1 MISIRPFTATDAA
14 AYQALRLA
22 ALQDAPTAFASSYEE
37 ECNRPL
43 DKVAARL
50 GPQPGES
57 CVFGAFVDGALVG
70 MVGLKRDEH
79 IKLAHK
85 AFIWGVYVAPT
96 MRGRGAGQKLMKAA
110 LDHAASWPGL
120 RQVYLGVNAVNQPA
134 IRLYE
139 RMGFATYGREPACM
153 IVNGEAIDELLM
165 VWILDDGRWT
175 VGNGRE

>member
-1 MISIRPFTATDAA
+1 MISIRPLTAADAA
-14 AYQALRLA
+14 AFQALRLA

-37 ECNRPL
+37 ECTRPL

-79 IKLAHK
+79 IKLRHK
-85 AFIWGVYVAPT
+85 AFVWGVYVAPT
-96 MRGRGAGQKLMKAA
+96 MRGHGIGQKLMEAA

-165 VWILDDGRWT
+165 VWMKPDG
-175 VGNGRE
+175 GRKMGDR